1 MKSDVII
8 LAGGLGTRLQNLL
21 PGIPKPMVPVNKQP
35 FLKYLLGYVN
45 KFCPARII
53 LSVGYR
59 HEQISSYFGLDFEGT
74 ELIYSIE
81 ESPLGT
87 GGAIKKS
94 IELCGSENAF
104 ILNGDTFFDVN
115 LDQMEQQH
123 IEKKADI
130 TIALKEMLNFERY
143 GSVTVHDNKITGFR
157 EKKFIEKGLI
167 NAGTYL
173 LNKQKFLGIDWP
185 EKFSF
190 EKDYL
195 ERYMEKSLFSPFTA
209 DGYFIDIGVPE
220 DYLKSQDDFKII
232 FPTKL

>member
-21 PGIPKPMVPVNKQP
+21 PGSPKPMVPVNEQP

-45 KFCPARII
+45 KFSPARII

-59 HEQISSYFGLDFEGT
+59 HEIIMDYFGHDFEGT
-74 ELIYSIE
+74 DLIYSIE

-87 GGAIKKS
+87 GGAIRKS
-94 IELCGSENAF
+94 ITLAESENVY
-104 ILNGDTFFDVN
+104 ILNGDTFFEVD
-115 LDQMEQQH
+115 LEQMEKQH
-123 IEKKADI
+123 HDNQADI
-130 TIALKEMLNFERY
+130 TIALKEMRNFERY
-143 GSVTVHDNKITGFR
+143 GSVSVNDNRITRFI
-157 EKKFIEKGLI
+157 EKKFIQQGFI

-173 LNKQKFLGIDWP
+173 LNKQKFLDFNWP

-195 ERYMEKSLFSPFTA
+195 EKYVEKSFFAPYFA

-220 DYLKSQDDFKII
+220 DYLKSQDDFKTL
-232 FPTKL
+232 FNR

>member
-1 MKSDVII
+1 MKSDVVI

-21 PGIPKPMVPVNKQP
+21 PGIPKPMVPVNEQP

-45 KFCPARII
+45 KFSPARII

-59 HEQISSYFGLDFEGT
+59 HEQIIDYFGNDFEGT
-74 ELIYSIE
+74 DLIYSIE

-87 GGAIKKS
+87 GGAIRKS
-94 IELCGSENAF
+94 IQLTESENAY
-104 ILNGDTFFDVN
+104 ILNGDTFFEVD
-115 LDQMEQQH
+115 LEQMEKQH
-123 IEKKADI
+123 FDNQADI

-143 GSVTVHDNKITGFR
+143 GSVSVHDNRIIRFVEKQFIKQGF
-157 EKKFIEKGLI
+157 I

-173 LNKQKFLGIDWP
+173 LNKQKFLDFNWP
-185 EKFSF
+185 EMFSF

-195 ERYMEKSLFSPFTA
+195 EKYVEKSFFAPYFA

-220 DYLKSQDDFKII
+220 DYLKSQDDFKTL
-232 FPTKL
+232 FSR